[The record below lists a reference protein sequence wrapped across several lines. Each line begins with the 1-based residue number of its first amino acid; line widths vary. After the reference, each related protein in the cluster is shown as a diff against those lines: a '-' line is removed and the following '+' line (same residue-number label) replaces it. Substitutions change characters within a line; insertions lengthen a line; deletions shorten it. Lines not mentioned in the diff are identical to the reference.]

1 MVHFYE
7 ISTINCDT
15 AFTIIFV
22 MTSLV
27 IGIQAFFLFQN
38 TQKAIIAEIGNNAKN
53 TAVSIATF
61 LESDIDN
68 YEKLIRPDGSYDED
82 YYNKMLVIFQ
92 KLKAETGADFIYTA
106 KYISEN
112 QMEYILDGEN
122 PTDPKFSPI
131 GERDSI
137 EMLQLVAFQ
146 KGIPTASGIVHQER
160 WGYYLTGYAPI
171 KNPDGSVISLV
182 NVDISL
188 ESIREIIMGM
198 IIFVVIGS
206 GILSFLLSFLIYKL
220 VNQRQLIKSFDY
232 LTNLYSRSY
241 FETALARLIRQ
252 KTKEQKS
259 LSLLMID
266 IDHFKG
272 INDHFGHQCGDKVLK
287 AVAQVLKQCTRSED
301 ICARFAGDEFVV
313 LLPSSGKSEAVM
325 VCERIVNTIREFQ
338 IVSEDNEIIQL
349 TLSIGLAEWV
359 AGMTPANLME
369 AADNKLYVSKNE
381 GKNRYTA

>member
-1 MVHFYE
+1 MVYKNR
-7 ISTINCDT
+7 TLL
-15 AFTIIFV
+15 FTIIFV

-252 KTKEQKS
+252 KSKEQKS

-272 INDHFGHQCGDKVLK
+272 INDQFGHQCGDKVLK
-287 AVAQVLKQCTRSED
+287 AVAQVLKQCTRNED

-325 VCERIVNTIREFQ
+325 VCERIGNTIRELQ
-338 IVSEDNEIIQL
+338 IVSEANEIIQL

-359 AGMTPANLME
+359 AGMTPADLME